1 MESVATMIVS
11 PTFGNFVFDAV
22 FSTDHSAN
30 LTVTQHPVQSG
41 ASISDHAY
49 MEPDGVSI
57 EIGMT
62 DVASDTA
69 SAGTSRSVNAYTQLR
84 AIMEQRE
91 PVTLITRLKTYQNM
105 IITSMS
111 APDDFKTMHA
121 LRVSVYFQ
129 QINIVSVS
137 TIAVQETVTG
147 SKSSASG
154 SGGSTSKKNTSS
166 GSSAKTQTTKQTTKA
181 TTNPSTS
188 VLKKLANSLGA

>member
-49 MEPDGVSI
+49 MEPDEVSI

-62 DVASDTA
+62 DVASNAT

-111 APDDFKTMHA
+111 APDDYKTMHA

-154 SGGSTSKKNTSS
+154 SSSSSKKSTS
-166 GSSAKTQTTKQTTKA
+166 GGLSAKTQTTKQTTKA

>member
-49 MEPDGVSI
+49 MEPDEVSI

-62 DVASDTA
+62 DVASDAT

-111 APDDFKTMHA
+111 APDDYKTMHA

-154 SGGSTSKKNTSS
+154 SSSSSKKSTSG

>member
-49 MEPDGVSI
+49 MEPDEVSI

-62 DVASDTA
+62 DVASDVA

-111 APDDFKTMHA
+111 APDDHTTMHA
-121 LRVSVYFQ
+121 LRASIYFC
-129 QINIVSVS
+129 QINVVSVS
-137 TIAVQETVTG
+137 TISVQETVSG
-147 SKSSASG
+147 SKNCAS
-154 SGGSTSKKNTSS
+154 SGGSSGKS
-166 GSSAKTQTTKQTTKA
+166 GSSSSDAKTATTKQTTKS
-181 TTNPSTS
+181 TTEPKTS
-188 VLKKLANSLGA
+188 VLKKLATSLGI